1 MTGHFTTRKV
11 IIKRAHATPATATPA
26 TTTRIIPRDF
36 AFSFQ
41 TLFPKTLRQM
51 TDRQID
57 R

>member
-11 IIKRAHATPATATPA
+11 IIKRAHATPA

>member
-26 TTTRIIPRDF
+26 TRIIPRDF